1 MISSLAIK
9 LMFKY
14 ERKLMKEK
22 LSDITFNKIHVIET
36 NENHGTQKLT
46 IFTMIIVTTY
56 SGEIRKNHL
65 NHENFSDM

>member
-22 LSDITFNKIHVIET
+22 LSDITFNKIHVFET

-46 IFTMIIVTTY
+46 IFNMIIVTTY